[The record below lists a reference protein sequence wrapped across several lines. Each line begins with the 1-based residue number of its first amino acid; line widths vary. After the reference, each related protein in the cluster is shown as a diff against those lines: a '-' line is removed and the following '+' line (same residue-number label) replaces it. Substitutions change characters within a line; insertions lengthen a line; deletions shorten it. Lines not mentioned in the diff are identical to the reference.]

1 MYPLKL
7 YFKRR
12 ANLVT
17 LSTSLALNLFTW
29 GWLLFYIRSQTEP
42 LFLHYTVL
50 FGVDYTGNWYEVFLV
65 PLTGFAVFLINL
77 ILGWLLF
84 HKDDFAGYVLNT
96 VSVFV
101 QIILLV
107 TAVLLVLLNV

>member
-7 YFKRR
+7 YFRHP
-12 ANLVT
+12 ANLVPI
-17 LSTSLALNLFTW
+17 LIGSSLNLFMW
-29 GWLLFYIRSQTEP
+29 GWLLYYIRKQEDP

-50 FGVDYTGNWYEVFLV
+50 FGVDYTGVWYQVFAV
-65 PLTGFAVFLINL
+65 PLAGLCILAINF

-84 HKDDFAGYVLNT
+84 HKDDFAGYVLNS
-96 VSVFV
+96 VSALI

-107 TAVLLVLLNV
+107 TAILLVFLNV